1 MERTW
6 RMRAARLTCVRQGR
20 TIALT
25 MAGNLRR
32 APRTHLT
39 RIIRMTRT
47 SRRLRSN
54 FPRGSYLWA
63 ARNAQWHGMG
73 LSEED
78 CEKPKIAIV
87 NSSSGL
93 AVCYAHLDGIVPV
106 LKEAI
111 RAAGAVPFEIHT
123 AAPSDF
129 VTGAGGRG
137 GYLLAARDLV
147 TNDIEVAVE
156 GAQLDGMVCLASC
169 DKTVP
174 GQLMAAA
181 RLNIP
186 SLLIACGYQPSG
198 SYRGRHVDVEDVFVG
213 AMHAQVGQLAVE
225 DLIGMSREAIR
236 GPGVCSGMGTA
247 NSMHIATEA
256 LGMALPGST
265 PVLANSEAM
274 WATVRAAG
282 QRVVDMVWDDLKPR
296 DILKDG
302 AFANAVR
309 AVLAVGG
316 SVNCIKHL
324 QAVATEA
331 QSGVDVYG
339 LFERLSGETPVL
351 AGVRPVG
358 THHIEELEA
367 AGGCRAVMKQLEPL
381 LDGNAMTVT
390 GRTVAAN
397 LEGATV
403 AAPEVIRPLS
413 RALAHNPAITMLRG
427 SLAPEFGIVKT
438 GIAERKVRRF
448 SGPAICFAS
457 SDDAIAALKRG
468 DIRPGQ
474 VVVMRGAGVCGGP
487 GMGGGSSRVVFAID
501 GAGLGEEVAMLTDGH
516 LSGLVC
522 KGLVVA
528 EVSPEGAVC
537 GPLALVRDGDTIT
550 IDLDT
555 RRCDLEVGADE
566 LERRRRDWRPPA
578 RQFDTGWLQIY
589 RRNVGPLHEGAVLT
603 RAATNQTEPQ

>member
-1 MERTW
+1 
-6 RMRAARLTCVRQGR
+6 
-20 TIALT
+20 
-25 MAGNLRR
+25 
-32 APRTHLT
+32 
-39 RIIRMTRT
+39 MT
-47 SRRLRSN
+47 RRLRSN

-63 ARNAQWHGMG
+63 VRNAQWQALGIP
-73 LSEED
+73 EED

-93 AVCYAHLDGIVPV
+93 AACFAHLDGIVPV
-106 LKEAI
+106 LKAAI
-111 RAAGAVPFEIHT
+111 RAAGGVPFEIRT

-129 VTGAGGRG
+129 VIGAGGRG
-137 GYLLAARDLV
+137 GYILATRDLV
-147 TNDIEVAVE
+147 TNDIEIAVE
-156 GAQLDGMVCLASC
+156 GAQLDGMVCLTSC

-174 GQLMAAA
+174 GQMMAAG

-186 SLLIACGYQPSG
+186 TLMVACGYQPSG
-198 SYRGRHVDVEDVFVG
+198 EYKGQHVDIEDVFVG
-213 AMHAQVGQLAVE
+213 AMHAQMGQLPME
-225 DLIGMSREAIR
+225 DLVGMSRQAIR

-247 NSMHIATEA
+247 NSMHVATEA

-265 PVLANSEAM
+265 PVAANSEAM

-282 QRVVDMVWDDLKPR
+282 ARIVQMVWDDLTPR
-296 DILKDG
+296 QILTPG

-331 QSGVDVYG
+331 GSKTDVYG
-339 LFERLSGETPVL
+339 LFETLADQVPVL

-358 THHIEELEA
+358 ERFIEEFEA

-381 LDGNAMTVT
+381 LDRDALTVT
-390 GRTVAAN
+390 GRTVAQN
-397 LEGATV
+397 LEGVTV
-403 AAPEVIRPLS
+403 VDAEVIRPIANAIS
-413 RALAHNPAITMLRG
+413 RRPAITMLRG
-427 SLAPEFGIVKT
+427 SLAPDSGIVKT
-438 GIAERKVRRF
+438 GVIERKSRRF
-448 SGPAICFAS
+448 SGPAICFS
-457 SDDAIAALKRG
+457 SADDAIAALQQG
-468 DIRPGQ
+468 GIRPGH

-487 GMGGGSSRVVFAID
+487 GMGGGSSKVVFAID

-528 EVSPEGAVC
+528 EVSPEGTVC
-537 GPLALVRDGDTIT
+537 GPLALVHDGDTIT

-555 RRCDLEVGADE
+555 RRCDLEVDGSE
-566 LERRRRDWRPPA
+566 LQRRRETWQPPDK
-578 RQFDTGWLQIY
+578 QFDSGWLQLY
-589 RRNVGPLHEGAVLT
+589 RRNVGPLKQGAVLV
-603 RAATNQTEPQ
+603 EPR